1 MSYIEF
7 LIQGVSFYR
16 LLVDAV
22 AREVVPPD
30 TSILKL
36 ELEKTKAGDNS
47 TIDVV
52 NLTNKE
58 RISRTIRSSR
68 TENL

>member
-7 LIQGVSFYR
+7 LIQGLSFHR

-22 AREVVPPD
+22 AREVIPPD

-36 ELEKTKAGDNS
+36 KLEKTQAGYNS

-58 RISRTIRSSR
+58 RISKTIRLSR
-68 TENL
+68 R